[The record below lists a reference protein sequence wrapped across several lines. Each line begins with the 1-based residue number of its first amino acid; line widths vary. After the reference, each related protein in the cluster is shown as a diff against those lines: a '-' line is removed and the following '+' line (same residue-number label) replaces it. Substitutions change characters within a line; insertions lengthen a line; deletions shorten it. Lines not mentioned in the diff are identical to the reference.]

1 MIRIKILLF
10 GIFVFFSLNAFSQE
24 LEEKIEKFLLE
35 NPEVILKSLQNFE
48 EKKVKE
54 QEVTNEKIINEN
66 LSSLEDSSNGLYDGN
81 INSKKIIVKFFDFNC
96 SYCKKAHT
104 DIQKLLKKEDVKVV
118 YKNFPI
124 LSDNSVFL
132 AKLGIFIAEKGTDSF
147 NSFYKMINENK
158 GRVSKAKLL
167 EITKKLGVNLDELNN
182 EKVNFR
188 LEKKLKTDIDLANKL
203 GLRGTPAFV
212 VGNQIIFGYV
222 PADELLN
229 KIN

>member
-1 MIRIKILLF
+1 MFRIKILSVT
-10 GIFVFFSLNAFSQE
+10 IFVFLSLNAFSQA

-35 NPEVILKSLQNFE
+35 NPEIILKSLQNFE
-48 EKKVKE
+48 EKKAKE

-66 LSSLEDSSNGLYDGN
+66 LDSLTDSSNGLYDGN
-81 INSKKIIVKFFDFNC
+81 ISSKKIIVKFFDYNC

-104 DIQKLLKKEDVKVV
+104 DIQKLLKKEDIKVV

-124 LSDNSVFL
+124 LSENSVFL
-132 AKLGIFIAEKGTDSF
+132 AKLGIFIAEKDIDSF
-147 NSFYKMINENK
+147 NRFYKMVNENK
-158 GRVSKAKLL
+158 GRLSKEKLS

-182 EKVNFR
+182 KQVNVR
-188 LEKKLKTDIDLANKL
+188 LEKKLKMDVDLANKL

-212 VGNQIIFGYV
+212 VGNEIIFGYV

>member
-1 MIRIKILLF
+1 MIRIKILLV
-10 GIFVFFSLNAFSQE
+10 GIFVFFSLNSFSQE

-66 LSSLEDSSNGLYDGN
+66 LSSLEDSSNGLYNGN

-132 AKLGIFIAEKGTDSF
+132 AKLGIFIAEKDTDSF

-182 EKVNFR
+182 EKVNVR

>member
-48 EKKVKE
+48 EKKAKE

-132 AKLGIFIAEKGTDSF
+132 AKLGIFIAEKGADSF

-182 EKVNFR
+182 EKVNVR

>member
-1 MIRIKILLF
+1 MRNLNYFLIII
-10 GIFVFFSLNAFSQE
+10 IVFLSFNGVSQA

-54 QEVTNEKIINEN
+54 QNLSNEKIINDN
-66 LSSLEDSSNGLYDGN
+66 LDLLTDVSNGLYEGN

-104 DIQKLLKKEDVKVV
+104 DIQKLLEEEDLKVV

-124 LSDNSVFL
+124 LSENSVFL
-132 AKLGIFIAEKGTDSF
+132 AKLGIFIAEKDIDSF
-147 NSFYKMINENK
+147 NRFYKMINENK
-158 GRVSKAKLL
+158 GPLSKEKLT
-167 EITKKLGVNLDELNN
+167 EITKKLDINLDELNN
-182 EKVNFR
+182 EKINAR
-188 LEKKLKTDIDLANKL
+188 LEKKLKIDVDLANKL
-203 GLRGTPAFV
+203 RLRGTPAFV
-212 VGNQIIFGYV
+212 VGNEIIFGYV
-222 PADELLN
+222 PADELLD

>member
-48 EKKVKE
+48 EKKAKE

-132 AKLGIFIAEKGTDSF
+132 AKLGIFIAEKDTDSF

-182 EKVNFR
+182 EKVNVR